1 MKKYRWQLII
11 ILLTGLIV
19 GIILFLQQQN
29 PLTDAQNEPQ
39 PILGGTYTEALVGH
53 FQRLNPFLDD
63 LNQPDQDVDRLIFS
77 GLVKFDNSGTAQ
89 PDLAESWGISQDG
102 ALYNFSLRPELFW
115 HDGQPV
121 TTTDIAFTVGLL
133 KSGNALI
140 PADLQAFWSEVEL
153 NIISELQLQFA
164 LPEAFAPFLD
174 YLAFGILP
182 EHLLGGL
189 SLDEMIDHPF
199 NLAPVGTGPYMFDR
213 LILEGTQI
221 TGVVLQTNPNF
232 YAGEAFIEE
241 IIFQYYSSDSVAEL
255 AYQNGEVEGF
265 SGFSD
270 EILNNVL
277 SDPKLNIYSAPQ
289 PLLSMVFLNLNA
301 PGLKFF
307 QEPGFRRALLMA
319 IDRQRMVDLIFGG
332 QAVLLDGP
340 ILPGNWAYYPDLVR
354 IDFSPEAAMQELSK
368 LGYKL
373 GPDGITL
380 LDKDDTSFQ
389 FDLLCPEI
397 DQKMQICNQIVDN
410 WSALGFQVNL
420 IVKPYQMVIDDL
432 EARNFEAA
440 LVDIDLSNSPD
451 PDPYPFWAE
460 SQIVGGQ
467 NYAQWDNRTASE
479 YLEQARIS
487 LERSDR
493 ERLYRN
499 FQVIFQQELPAL
511 PLFSPVFNYTVTTKV
526 KGISIGPFY
535 DESDRFFTVNNWY
548 ILAEESLFEVPASES
563 E

>member
-19 GIILFLQQQN
+19 GTILILQQQN
-29 PLTDAQNEPQ
+29 PLVDNQKEPQ
-39 PILGGTYTEALVGH
+39 PIIGGTYTEALVGH

-63 LNQPDQDVDRLIFS
+63 FNQPDQDVDRLIFS
-77 GLVKFDNSGTAQ
+77 GLVKFDNSGSPQ
-89 PDLAESWGISQDG
+89 PDLAETWGISQDG
-102 ALYNFSLRPELFW
+102 ALYNFSLRPDLYW

-121 TTTDIAFTVGLL
+121 TTADIAFTVGLL

-140 PADLQAFWSEVEL
+140 PGDLQAFWSEVEL
-153 NIISELQLQFA
+153 NVISERQLQFA

-182 EHLLGGL
+182 EHLLG
-189 SLDEMIDHPF
+189 SLTLDDLIDHPF
-199 NLAPVGTGPYMFDR
+199 NLAPVGTGPFMFDR
-213 LILEGTQI
+213 LLLEGAQI
-221 TGVVLQTNPNF
+221 TGVVLQTNPT
-232 YAGEAFIEE
+232 YYTGEAYIEE
-241 IIFQYYSSDSVAEL
+241 IVFQYYSSDEDAKL
-255 AYQNGEVEGF
+255 AYQDGEVEGF
-265 SGFSD
+265 SGFSE
-270 EILNNVL
+270 EILNEVL

-289 PLLSMVFLNLNA
+289 PLLSMIYLNLNT

-332 QAVLLDGP
+332 QAVLLNGP
-340 ILPGNWAYYPDLVR
+340 ILPGNWAYYSDLVR
-354 IDFSPEAAMQELSK
+354 IEYSPELAMQELAQ

-380 LDKDDTSFQ
+380 LDKDDASFG
-389 FDLLCPEI
+389 FDFLCPEI
-397 DQKMQICNQIVDN
+397 DQKRQICNQIVDD
-410 WSALGFQVNL
+410 WSALGLRVNL
-420 IVKPYQMVIDDL
+420 IEKPYQMVIDDI

-548 ILAEESLFEVPASES
+548 ILAEELPLEKPGSGTN
-563 E
+563 